1 MKIALDARSMSRTG
15 GGISLRIRKIVHHIL
30 EETPSELVLLCKG
43 GVSYDDTGLD
53 SAFQQRVAMITLNA
67 DAMGPSEACY
77 ETDMNVIP
85 NVLKEHEVDV
95 YHACANWGTSSP
107 EIAAPSLLTVHDVI
121 PFTVREGPYEDD
133 RLFGLYIKLIS
144 SSLENA
150 TRIVSVSEYSRQA
163 MAKKFGIK
171 ADKIT
176 VIPNGIDH
184 DARAEDYK
192 GKCVTT
198 LAEHCLTEDR
208 YFVYIG
214 GFYERK
220 NVMRM
225 VAAFRMFLNDHP
237 GYKLAITGVS
247 DSSDYVKRRFA
258 MFQDAIS
265 DMGDSVVYVGYVS
278 RDDLN
283 ALIANARALVYPS
296 ISEGFGIPIL
306 EAMQFEVPALC
317 ADNTVLPEIGLDA
330 AVYFDPFDV
339 EAIAKSMA
347 NIVTDATLRDEI
359 VSAGRKRADDFGWQS
374 TCGQVYGIYEELA
387 GC

>member
-1 MKIALDARSMSRTG
+1 MSRTG
-15 GGISLRIRKIVHHIL
+15 GGISLRIRRIVGHIL
-30 EETPSELVLLCKG
+30 KETPSDLVLLCG
-43 GVSYDDTGLD
+43 GGISYDDTGLD
-53 SAFQQRVAMITLNA
+53 PAFQQRVAMIGLNA

-85 NVLKEHEVDV
+85 DVLKEHEVDV
-95 YHACANWGTSSP
+95 FHACANWGISSP
-107 EIAAPSLLTVHDVI
+107 KIIPPSLLTVHDVI
-121 PFTVREGPYEDD
+121 PFTVREGPYQDD
-133 RLFGLYIKLIS
+133 QLFDLYMKLIS
-144 SSLENA
+144 SSLRNA
-150 TRIVSVSEYSRQA
+150 TRIVSVSEYSKQA
-163 MAKKFGIK
+163 MAKKFSID

-184 DARAEDYK
+184 DVRVEDYK
-192 GKCVTT
+192 GKCAAM
-198 LAEHCLTEDR
+198 LAEHSLTEDR

-225 VAAFRMFLNDHP
+225 VEAFRMFLDDHP

-283 ALIANARALVYPS
+283 ALIANASALVYPS

-306 EAMQFEVPALC
+306 EAMHFEVPALC

-339 EAIAKSMA
+339 EAMTKSMA
-347 NIVTDATLRDEI
+347 DIVTDAALRDRI
-359 VSAGRKRADDFGWQS
+359 VSAGKKRANDFGWQS
-374 TCGQVYGIYEELA
+374 TCGQIYDIYEELV